1 MSTTTITVAGMS
13 CGGCASSVRAEL
25 SSIAGIVD
33 VDIDLSD
40 GTVTIDSE
48 VPVDTAA
55 IRAAVEEAGDQ
66 LAG

>member
-13 CGGCASSVRAEL
+13 CVGCASSVRAEL
-25 SSIAGIVD
+25 STIAGIVD

-48 VPVDTAA
+48 VPVDTVA
-55 IRAAVEEAGDQ
+55 IRAAVEEAGYQ

>member
-25 SSIAGIVD
+25 TAIPGIVD
-33 VDIDLSD
+33 VAIDLSN
-40 GTVTIDSE
+40 GTVTIDSDA
-48 VPVDTAA
+48 PMDTGV
-55 IRAAVEEAGDQ
+55 IRTAVQEAGYQ